1 MFNSQQQIKKITVS
15 KERTEWIREIRRTI
29 HRYPELGFKEEKTAR
44 YICEKLAELG
54 IDHRRVGTTGVLAT
68 LVGPRGGNGHVLLRA
83 DMDALPIQEETGLPF
98 SSVHPGVMHAC
109 GHDGHCSMLLGA
121 AALLSNTDFGG
132 RVDLLFQPAEES
144 CGGAT
149 SMVDAGVLDGV
160 DAVFCG
166 HIDTHFET
174 GEITVNEGVICA
186 WADSFTIRLDGKGG
200 HAARPHEAVDTIV
213 ASATLIQ
220 SLQTLISR
228 ETNPNHPEVLTI
240 GRMRA
245 GVAHNV
251 ISDEAVLE
259 GTIRSVNHD
268 TRQGIMAAVKRVADG
283 VAALHNVK
291 VDVAFGEGLPAVDNP
306 PLATSVARKAAFSV
320 IDPTKVISQG
330 PSSLGGEDFSY
341 YQQQV
346 EGCMVRF
353 GARIPENDSPAHC
366 STFDFDE
373 DVLPIGAG
381 WYASVALTWLDSFIS
396 KN

>member
-1 MFNSQQQIKKITVS
+1 MFNSQQQIRKITVS

-44 YICEKLAELG
+44 YISGKLSELG
-54 IDHRRVGTTGVLAT
+54 IEYRTVGSTGILAT
-68 LVGPRGGNGHVLLRA
+68 LVGDRGGNGHVVLRA
-83 DMDALPIQEETGLPF
+83 DMDALPVQEETGLPF

-109 GHDGHCSMLLGA
+109 GHDGHCGMLLGA
-121 AALLSNTDFGG
+121 AALLKGRDFGG

-144 CGGAT
+144 CGGAA
-149 SMVDAGVLDGV
+149 SMVDAGVLEGV

-186 WADSFTIRLDGKGG
+186 WADNVTIRLKGKGG
-200 HAARPHEAVDTIV
+200 HAARPHEAVDAIV

-220 SLQTLISR
+220 SLQTLVSR
-228 ETNPNHPEVLTI
+228 ESNPNHAEVITI

-245 GVAHNV
+245 GVAHN
-251 ISDEAVLE
+251 IIPDEAVLE
-259 GTIRSVNHD
+259 GTIRSVDRGSRENIIA
-268 TRQGIMAAVKRVADG
+268 GVKRVAEG
-283 VAALHNVK
+283 VAALHNVEIK
-291 VDVAFGEGLPAVDNP
+291 VEFGEGLPAVDNP
-306 PLATSVARKAAFSV
+306 PLAASVARKAAIAV

-330 PSSLGGEDFSY
+330 PSSLGGEDFAF

-353 GARIPENDSPAHC
+353 GARIDGHAGPAH
-366 STFDFDE
+366 SPTFDFDE
-373 DVLPIGAG
+373 DVLAIGAG

-396 KN
+396 TS

>member
-15 KERTEWIREIRRTI
+15 KERIEWIREIRRTI
-29 HRYPELGFKEEKTAR
+29 HRHPELGFKEEKTAR
-44 YICEKLAELG
+44 YICGKLSELG
-54 IDHRRVGTTGVLAT
+54 IEYRRVGTTGVLAT
-68 LVGPRGGNGHVLLRA
+68 LVGTRGGNGHVLLRA
-83 DMDALPIQEETGLPF
+83 DMDGLPIQEETGLPF

-121 AALLSNTDFGG
+121 AALLCNKDFGG

-228 ETNPNHPEVLTI
+228 ETNPNHPEVITI

-259 GTIRSVNHD
+259 GTMRSVNHD
-268 TRQGIMAAVKRVADG
+268 TRQRIMAAVKRVADG
-283 VAALHNVK
+283 VAALHNVN
-291 VDVAFGEGLPAVDNP
+291 VEVEFGEGLPAVVNP

-353 GARIPENDSPAHC
+353 GAKIPDNESPAHS